1 MKILILVLVLVFGL
15 SACAGAIKTE
25 PVETPLVAITSD
37 PGEDSPDPSWHA
49 DYPKKVVGGGDIVI
63 WMYAHKIDNVD
74 IKDPNQRDYEHY
86 IKDMTNGLK
95 KIIVKTK
102 SVKQKVPLKIK
113 VEADGRLGTYIVQVT
128 ETDS

>member
-1 MKILILVLVLVFGL
+1 MKISILVLVLVFGL
-15 SACAGAIKTE
+15 SACTGAKKTE
-25 PVETPLVAITSD
+25 PVETALVAITSD

-49 DYPKKVVGGGDIVI
+49 DYPKKVVGGGDIII
-63 WMYAHKIDNVD
+63 WMYAHKIGNVD
-74 IKDPNQRDYEHY
+74 IKDPDARNYDHY

-102 SVKQKVPLKIK
+102 PVKQKVPLKIK
-113 VEADGRLGTYIVQVT
+113 VEADGRLGTYLVQVT

>member
-1 MKILILVLVLVFGL
+1 MKILILVLALAFGL

-25 PVETPLVAITSD
+25 PAETALVAITSG

-49 DYPKKVVGGGDIVI
+49 DYPKKVVGGGDIII
-63 WMYAHKIDNVD
+63 WMYAHKIGNVD
-74 IKDPNQRDYEHY
+74 IKDPDERNYDHY

-95 KIIVKTK
+95 KIIVKTTP
-102 SVKQKVPLKIK
+102 VKQKVLLKIK
-113 VEADGRLGTYIVQVT
+113 VEADGRLGTYIIQVT